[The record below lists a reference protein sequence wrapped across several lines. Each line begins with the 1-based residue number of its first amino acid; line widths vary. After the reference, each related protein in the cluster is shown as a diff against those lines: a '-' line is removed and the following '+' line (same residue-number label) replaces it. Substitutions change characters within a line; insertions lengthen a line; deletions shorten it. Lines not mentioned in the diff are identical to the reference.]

1 MATSH
6 FYHDSYFCRFCS
18 VYNLTL
24 LLLTFDLW
32 FVTSKLQ
39 WLQHAFPAINE
50 RDKLAGR
57 SEGDFRQDFIWKVV
71 LSFGLGDSMMASVA

>member
-6 FYHDSYFCRFCS
+6 FYHDCYSRVFRS

-39 WLQHAFPAINE
+39 WLQHAFPAIDEREISLPGEVNE
-50 RDKLAGR
+50 ISVKT
-57 SEGDFRQDFIWKVV
+57 
-71 LSFGLGDSMMASVA
+71 SFGRRS